1 MNRSKYQLGQ
11 VVKTINGKG
20 IISKRFETSAD
31 GYLYEVLINGDYLL
45 YLEKELQSEKES
57 KKTLEEMSKE
67 ELLELLKTYSDYVDI
82 NSKMFKV
89 SIMNVSDYINSN
101 KYKDLY
107 NQKDEIREISNVSID
122 DTSNRHLFAWDLD
135 TEATDDLLKKVE
147 EYLRET
153 SKLDNRL
160 IFLPSTTTDTK
171 KETTFSLNSTNYI
184 NELQEQAQKIHTDFF
199 IPSNKYM
206 RENAHKLSKI
216 GINNLKRGDSVLVL
230 SKNIIANVIDV
241 NYKINKALVLS
252 NNILYNVDINDI
264 RKAIK
269 VEK

>member
-11 VVKTINGKG
+11 VVKTINRKG

-107 NQKDEIREISNVSID
+107 NQKDEIREISNVSMD
-122 DTSNRHLFAWDLD
+122 DTSNKQLFVWDLD
-135 TEATDDLLKKVE
+135 IEAADDLLKEVE
-147 EYLRET
+147 EYLGET
-153 SKLDNRL
+153 SKLDNSL
-160 IFLPSTTTDTK
+160 IFLPSTIAK
-171 KETTFSLNSTNYI
+171 KRGATFNFNSTNYI
-184 NELQEQAQKIHTDFF
+184 NELQEQTQKIHTDFF
-199 IPSNKYM
+199 IPTSKYM
-206 RENAHKLSKI
+206 RENAHKLSKFN
-216 GINNLKRGDSVLVL
+216 INDLKRGDSVLVL